1 MPRTTT
7 GATSGSSTERAR
19 PVIVELIRSLY
30 RYNDWANGRI
40 LDASARLTCEQL
52 LEGGGASFDSV
63 RDTLVHTMGAEWLY
77 LERWHGRSPRASF
90 AAADFPD
97 LATIR
102 ARWQTIERDTQ
113 AFVAALT
120 EADLARVVE
129 YTNMQGER
137 WAYPLWQ
144 QMIHQVN
151 HATQHRSE
159 AAVMLTKLGHSP
171 GWLDLLYFVDVVG
184 GPDMAP
190 HTPQRSSRPR
200 EPGARLDAA
209 PRSSRPREPG
219 ARLDAAPRSSR
230 PREPGARLDSAPRS
244 SRPREPGARLDA
256 APRSS
261 RPGEPGPRLAAPP
274 PSPRPRQPGAGL
286 ASH

>member
-1 MPRTTT
+1 
-7 GATSGSSTERAR
+7 
-19 PVIVELIRSLY
+19 VIVELIRSLY

-171 GWLDLLYFVDVVG
+171 GWLDLLYFVDLVG

-190 HTPQRSSRPR
+190 HSPQRSSRPGKPRARLDTPQRSSRPGKPR
-200 EPGARLDAA
+200 ARLDT
-209 PRSSRPREPG
+209 PQRSSRPG
-219 ARLDAAPRSSR
+219 
-230 PREPGARLDSAPRS
+230 
-244 SRPREPGARLDA
+244 EPGARLDA

-261 RPGEPGPRLAAPP
+261 RPGEPGARLD
-274 PSPRPRQPGAGL
+274 SE
-286 ASH
+286 SK